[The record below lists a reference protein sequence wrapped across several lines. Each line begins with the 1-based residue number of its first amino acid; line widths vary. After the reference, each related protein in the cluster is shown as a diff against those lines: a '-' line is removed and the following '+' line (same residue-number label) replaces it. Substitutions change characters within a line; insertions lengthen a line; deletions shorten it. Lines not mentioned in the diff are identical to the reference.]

1 MALTALLWRLWK
13 WLSRLFTGKSEVQRL
28 AEAKEAL
35 ETRTLKIENS
45 IKNSRNKI
53 VRSIAS
59 DSSVSVEQAVE
70 ILVKEKGLKGEPSV
84 MESLRLS
91 LVRIHSLTLL
101 WEELDSL
108 ALQPFSPESQEHERT
123 LQGLWDHLMPGSQL
137 EARHTKQWQDIG
149 FQGKDPATDFR
160 GMGVLGLYCL
170 HYFATNHQSVARSV
184 LSHSHHP
191 QHHYPYAVVGI
202 HVIEMIHGW
211 LRDSRLHSYLYTT
224 CTDWPPATEEL
235 MEMYCYLFYQ
245 FDQFWE
251 QKKPENVMA
260 FVPIKEEFKKLYEEQ
275 LAQTPPT
282 IIMRL

>member
-1 MALTALLWRLWK
+1 MPSPRSRSVTSYGQGNADEWGSWWFVSPFMALTALLWRLWK

-123 LQGLWDHLMPGSQL
+123 LQELWDHLMPGSQL

-149 FQGKDPATDFR
+149 FQGKDPAMLRLFR
-160 GMGVLGLYCL
+160 RNGIVLGRYCL
-170 HYFATNHQSVARSV
+170 KYTTFIYAIT
-184 LSHSHHP
+184 L
-191 QHHYPYAVVGI
+191 PYALSF
-202 HVIEMIHGW
+202 H
-211 LRDSRLHSYLYTT
+211 T
-224 CTDWPPATEEL
+224 
-235 MEMYCYLFYQ
+235 
-245 FDQFWE
+245 
-251 QKKPENVMA
+251 
-260 FVPIKEEFKKLYEEQ
+260 
-275 LAQTPPT
+275 
-282 IIMRL
+282 